1 MKRKIKQLTI
11 ILNDKVDYFCTYSI
25 TIMSKRDL
33 KKYVSELKKSELEDQ
48 IIELY
53 DKFKEVKTYYNFVF
67 NPNETNLL
75 KDAKL
80 KISNEYFPI
89 RGKRPK
95 MRRSVAQKFIKHFIL
110 LGVDSFIIADVML
123 YSIEIAQSLSS
134 EKEIKQEAFYKSM
147 INSFEQAVSFMI
159 EKGILYEFK
168 SRVVAIQSESEAQ
181 KWPNFYEFN
190 AVVERFNY

>member
-1 MKRKIKQLTI
+1 
-11 ILNDKVDYFCTYSI
+11 
-25 TIMSKRDL
+25 MSKRDL
-33 KKYVSELKKSELEDQ
+33 KKYVSELKKTELEEQ

-110 LGVDSFIIADVML
+110 LGVDAFIIADVML

-134 EKEIKQEAFYKSM
+134 EKEINQVAFYKSM

-168 SRVVAIQSESEAQ
+168 SRVVAIHDEALHQ
-181 KWPNFYEFN
+181 KWMNSYQFIDKI
-190 AVVERFNY
+190 ERINI